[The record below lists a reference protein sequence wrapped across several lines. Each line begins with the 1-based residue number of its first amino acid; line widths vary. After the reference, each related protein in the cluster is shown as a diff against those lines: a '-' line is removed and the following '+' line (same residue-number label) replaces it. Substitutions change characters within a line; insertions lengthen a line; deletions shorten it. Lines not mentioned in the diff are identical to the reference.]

1 MLKLQQ
7 RFSRQINHERIGN
20 CEPHSDYNSELGL
33 HQDPVYRRGHGVNAS
48 LANLDSHLEHL
59 GSIEFLPLKTRI
71 CRTNTH
77 CHFARQKFLLIENI
91 KDSEVCGLIGE
102 HEMVDIVSRL
112 RITLYSTHK
121 KQRRWTLIPR

>member
-7 RFSRQINHERIGN
+7 SQINHERIGN

-33 HQDPVYRRGHGVNAS
+33 HQDPVYRRGMEWMRP
-48 LANLDSHLEHL
+48 LDNLGSHQEHL

-77 CHFARQKFLLIENI
+77 CYIAWQKFLLIENI

-102 HEMVDIVSRL
+102 HEMVDILSRL

-121 KQRRWTLIPR
+121 RQRRWTLIPR